1 VGFSVRSWLPQPA
14 AASDITPRAR
24 SVILVYAGGG
34 ISHLDSFDPHP
45 DAPAEV
51 RGEFSTIQSGSPGVY
66 FSELVPQLAASAQQF
81 SLIRAMRHAERDHG
95 VSAYYMQRGYAQTNP
110 TFDRPENQHKAHPNI
125 GSHVARLRG
134 STNGLPPYLCVPGLS
149 YLATAN
155 YYTAG
160 WMGRRYD
167 PFLLK
172 SNPAAED
179 FQVQGL
185 VPPADVTSDRVARRL
200 LLSRQLDVTDRLNS
214 DATVIRGLKGNYR
227 QVFDMITAGVS
238 RRVFDLGQETDCLR
252 DDYGRNSHGQACL
265 LARRLVEAG
274 VPFVTI
280 DDFDWDHHGKIF
292 PSLRKQ
298 LPVLDRAFA
307 TLLRDLDDRG
317 LLDTTLVLLLT
328 DFGRTPQVNSNA
340 GRDHWP
346 IVFSVLGAGA
356 GITAGQVIGAS
367 DSIGAEPARQTVTP
381 KDLAATI
388 YHILGLDP
396 FQTYITS
403 EGRSL
408 PMLDVGELIPE
419 WV

>member
-1 VGFSVRSWLPQPA
+1 
-14 AASDITPRAR
+14 
-24 SVILVYAGGG
+24 
-34 ISHLDSFDPHP
+34 
-45 DAPAEV
+45 
-51 RGEFSTIQSGSPGVY
+51 
-66 FSELVPQLAASAQQF
+66 
-81 SLIRAMRHAERDHG
+81 M
-95 VSAYYMQRGYAQTNP
+95 
-110 TFDRPENQHKAHPNI
+110 
-125 GSHVARLRG
+125 
-134 STNGLPPYLCVPGLS
+134 
-149 YLATAN
+149 
-155 YYTAG
+155 
-160 WMGRRYD
+160 
-167 PFLLK
+167 
-172 SNPAAED
+172 
-179 FQVQGL
+179 
-185 VPPADVTSDRVARRL
+185 
-200 LLSRQLDVTDRLNS
+200 
-214 DATVIRGLKGNYR
+214 
-227 QVFDMITAGVS
+227 
-238 RRVFDLGQETDCLR
+238 GQETDSLR
-252 DDYGRNSHGQACL
+252 DAYGRNSHGQGCL

-307 TLLRDLDDRG
+307 TLLRDLGDRG

-328 DFGRTPQVNSNA
+328 DFGRTPQMNSNA

-346 IVFSVLGAGA
+346 NVFSVLGAGA
-356 GITAGQVIGAS
+356 GITVGQVIGAS

-408 PMLDVGELIPE
+408 PMLDVGELIPG